1 MLARAPHITSP
12 FYVFVRL
19 VYFDLLYLFEMTRPK
34 KSTTTTSPQK
44 SQDASFKASKSDSSA
59 EVEGTECEEYVTL
72 ATLKQMLSI
81 QESTLKSIFESFIVS
96 VNHRVDD
103 LVKTVAEV
111 KLSLEYTQRDVDDLG
126 QMAAKLKDA
135 EEEIGTLQTELRTQD
150 SKLEY
155 LENQSRRNNIRVSGI
170 PESPNETWDVAETKV
185 KQAIQEQLGIEVDIE
200 RAHRVERRNRD
211 RNSQDTQQGK
221 PRTIVCKLRCWKQRE
236 AVLKKARKSKPSGLF
251 ISEDLALATLQ
262 RRVGQV
268 GKLREA
274 KQAGKIAYFV
284 LDRLVIR
291 DKKIPP
297 NQDV

>member
-1 MLARAPHITSP
+1 MVENRFLLAHAHHISKVFTSTSP
-12 FYVFVRL
+12 
-19 VYFDLLYLFEMTRPK
+19 P
-34 KSTTTTSPQK
+34 K
-44 SQDASFKASKSDSSA
+44 SQDASNKASKSDSGA

-72 ATLKQMLSI
+72 ATLKQMLSM
-81 QESTLKSIFESFIVS
+81 QESTLKSIFESFIMY

-111 KLSLEYTQRDVDDLG
+111 KSSLEYTQRDVDDIG

-135 EEEIGTLQTELRTQD
+135 EEEIGTLQTDLRTQD

-170 PESPNETWDVAETKV
+170 PESPNETWEVAEA
-185 KQAIQEQLGIEVDIE
+185 KQFKS
-200 RAHRVERRNRD
+200 RRNRD
-211 RNSQDTQQGK
+211 RSSQDTQQGK
-221 PRTIVCKLRCWKQRE
+221 SRTIVCKLRCWKQRE

-251 ISEDLALATLQ
+251 ISEDLTLATLQ
-262 RRVGQV
+262 RRAAQV
-268 GKLREA
+268 RKLREA

>member
-1 MLARAPHITSP
+1 MNARDEIAVTDSLNHRVQIVNSDGKYLRSFGREGNKAGEFQYPTGI
-12 FYVFVRL
+12 
-19 VYFDLLYLFEMTRPK
+19 YFHRN
-34 KSTTTTSPQK
+34 
-44 SQDASFKASKSDSSA
+44 SSA

-111 KLSLEYTQRDVDDLG
+111 KSSLEYTQRDVDDLG

-170 PESPNETWDVAETKV
+170 PESPNRPNGNIFV
-185 KQAIQEQLGIEVDIE
+185 
-200 RAHRVERRNRD
+200 
-211 RNSQDTQQGK
+211 
-221 PRTIVCKLRCWKQRE
+221 
-236 AVLKKARKSKPSGLF
+236 
-251 ISEDLALATLQ
+251 
-262 RRVGQV
+262 VGQSNHRIQIFSGEGDYV
-268 GKLREA
+268 GMFDVK
-274 KQAGKIAYFV
+274 GS
-284 LDRLVIR
+284 LDSQLSF
-291 DKKIPP
+291 PP
-297 NQDV
+297 LGFICRQ